1 MAVQTVQNLPAQFV
15 QDLGQDLAKQVIAQ
29 SGVPTVSVGLAG
41 ISQRPGEADDDFKAR
56 QQAARE
62 FETRQQSLAG
72 LAPQVAGQDALQR
85 QAQTLATQGVGSFQ
99 PFLTRAEQ
107 GAQVAAGLGTQALGQ
122 LGTAGTTLGGVPLGA
137 QAFQQDVSQFMSPYQ
152 SQVIDASLQEFDRNK
167 AIQEQQIRDQQT
179 ALGALGSGRAGVQ
192 LAEFGTGAARER
204 ALLQAGLLQQGFQQ
218 AQSARQQDIQN
229 RFGLGQAQAGLA
241 GQQAAFAGQRGALAG
256 ATQGLGAF
264 RSGLAGQQA
273 QLGAQTQALQGT
285 DISRLGQLG
294 ALNQAQ
300 AQAQA
305 DATREATRMAAF
317 QPQEELNRFADIT
330 TGIMGGMRGTGT
342 ATTNIPNPTP
352 LQTALGVGTTLAGIY
367 GAISDPSKLSISL
380 PSDVRLKTDIK
391 VTSKSPSGLNIY
403 SFKYKGNDKTYQ
415 GVMAQEVPWASSIAE
430 NGYLQ
435 VDYSKVDVQFK
446 RLN

>member
-1 MAVQTVQNLPAQFV
+1 MVTQVTQNLPAQFV

-72 LAPQVAGQDALQR
+72 LAPTVAAQDALQR
-85 QAQTLATQGVGSFQ
+85 QAQTLATGAAGTTGLASFQ
-99 PFLTRAEQ
+99 PFLQRAQQEATLA
-107 GAQVAAGLGTQALGQ
+107 GGLGTAALGGLGAAGQ
-122 LGTAGTTLGGVPLGA
+122 ELTQAGTALGTAGTTIGGVPLGA

-167 AIQEQQIRDQQT
+167 AIQEQSIRDQQA

-218 AQSARQQDIQN
+218 AQGARQQDIAN

-264 RSGLAGQQA
+264 RSGLAGQQIGLGQA
-273 QLGAQTQALQGT
+273 QENVLGTNIA
-285 DISRLGQLG
+285 RLGSLG

-305 DATREATRMAAF
+305 DAQREAARQATF
-317 QPQEELNRFADIT
+317 LPQEQLDRFAGQV
-330 TGIMGGMRGTGT
+330 TGIMGGYPGQTQ
-342 ATTNIPNPTP
+342 TTNIPNPTP

-367 GAISDPSKLSISL
+367 TGFRPPVQKFMN
-380 PSDVRLKTDIK
+380 
-391 VTSKSPSGLNIY
+391 VTG
-403 SFKYKGNDKTYQ
+403 Q
-415 GVMAQEVPWASSIAE
+415 
-430 NGYLQ
+430 
-435 VDYSKVDVQFK
+435 
-446 RLN
+446 